1 MAALGSPTSYFDGSM
16 PQGPSRNRP
25 ELLLPVF
32 VMRLMLT
39 EQLVQPRLGITF
51 HIEDQDVHILDGGNP
66 HGLPVLLL
74 HGCGSLAQEILLPFD
89 NSDFRIIAP
98 DRPGYGLSTPLA
110 QAQRGPEGQSFW
122 LERLLASLDLPEVR
136 IVAHSIGSA
145 AALHLAARRPDL
157 VRGLFLI
164 SPCCRPVPSKPLIVL
179 RSAVA
184 PVVGPFIRQ
193 HVIGRWPAFFLDRGL
208 RSSSFPNPLPSHL
221 SGLPASHV
229 VNPITICTMADELRA
244 FNRDMERLPD
254 LPGDLPL
261 HVLFGMADR
270 VISPN
275 WHIDWLCRK
284 HPGPILRLL
293 EGVGHLPHHVVP
305 GVARRMLCDVVEAF
319 NQETELPRVTRIAS
333 QAVAEAPSRKEAA
346 PVLRRGE
353 PLAL

>member
-1 MAALGSPTSYFDGSM
+1 
-16 PQGPSRNRP
+16 
-25 ELLLPVF
+25 
-32 VMRLMLT
+32 MRLMLT
-39 EQLVQPRLGITF
+39 KQSVPPMLGTTI
-51 HIEDQDVHILDGGNP
+51 HVEDQDVHIIDGGNP
-66 HGLPVLLL
+66 HGIPVLLL
-74 HGCGSLAQEILLPFD
+74 HGCGSVAQEILFPFD

-98 DRPGYGLSTPLA
+98 DRPGYGLSTPLVPA
-110 QAQRGPEGQSFW
+110 ERGPEGQSFW
-122 LERLLASLDLPEVR
+122 LERLLASLDLPEVT

-157 VRGLFLI
+157 ARGLFLI
-164 SPCCRPVPSKPLIVL
+164 SPCCAPVPSKPLIVL

-184 PVVGPFIRQ
+184 PVVGPLIRQ
-193 HVIGRWPAFFLDRGL
+193 HVICRWPAFFLDRGL

-221 SGLPASHV
+221 SDLPASHV
-229 VNPITICTMADELRA
+229 VNSITIRTMADELRA

-284 HPGPILRLL
+284 HPAPIISLL

-305 GVARRMLCDVVEAF
+305 GVARRMLGDLVEASA
-319 NQETELPRVTRIAS
+319 QETELPRVRSIGS
-333 QAVAEAPSRKEAA
+333 QAVAEVPSPKEYM
-346 PVLRRGE
+346 PVFRGDE
-353 PLAL
+353 SPAL